1 MGCQDGEELYEYG
14 EYGGVAGAVCGPQ
27 QWACH
32 SQLQCIP
39 ATQRCDGEFDC
50 TDGSEANEC

>member
-1 MGCQDGEELYEYG
+1 M
-14 EYGGVAGAVCGPQ
+14 AGAVCGPQ

-50 TDGSEANEC
+50 TDGSDENEC